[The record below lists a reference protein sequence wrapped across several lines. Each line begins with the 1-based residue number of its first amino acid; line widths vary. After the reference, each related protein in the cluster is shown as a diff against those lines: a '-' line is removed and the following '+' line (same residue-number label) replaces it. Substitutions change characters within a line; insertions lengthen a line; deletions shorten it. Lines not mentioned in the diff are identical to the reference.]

1 MVQLLSITAIVIV
14 AYPIFSLM
22 TFGLAIVAAGVFASF
37 VGFHFAVSRLSFGQ
51 YSAIIVWNIYTEL

>member
-1 MVQLLSITAIVIV
+1 
-14 AYPIFSLM
+14 M